1 MRILNDAK
9 LESEQSH
16 FFVFCFGALRN
27 KRRLLPLNLVSLNW
41 FKELINQSIWIGF
54 NFSITFQAS
63 ESAMTAATF
72 FFFDRLNQVYCVRVW
87 MGVRGRSRLY
97 QFFFFTRREGE
108 AITRGKGITRATTIF
123 LGNTILYVL
132 TSKKLSKYLEKQGKD
147 NTLKEYQ
154 CNYFSF

>member
-9 LESEQSH
+9 LESGQSH
-16 FFVFCFGALRN
+16 FLFCFGALRN

-54 NFSITFQAS
+54 NFSITFQVS
-63 ESAMTAATF
+63 ESAMTAVTFF

-97 QFFFFTRREGE
+97 QFFFSPGEGE
-108 AITRGKGITRATTIF
+108 AITRGKGITRGTTIF

-132 TSKKLSKYLEKQGKD
+132 TSTKLSKYLEKQGKD
-147 NTLKEYQ
+147 NNLKEYQ